1 MMRPQVS
8 VLLVDDHQLLLEGT
22 ARLVDDEDDLTV
34 VGTARDGAEA
44 VEIAARTRPDVVLFD
59 VEMPGAGPAETV
71 RGLRQAAPAAALVV
85 LTMHDE
91 PRLVR
96 RMIELGIRA
105 YVVKSASREELIAAV
120 RAAHAKRDRIVLSV
134 SQRTL
139 RALRGSDRGPLSD
152 REAEILALVASGLS
166 NARIAGRLYITEGT
180 VKRHLTNAYAK
191 LGAASRM
198 DAVNHAVAA
207 GIIDPPD
214 RSY

>member
-1 MMRPQVS
+1 VADPIT

-22 ARLVDDEDDLTV
+22 AGLVEAEPDMTV

-44 VEIAARTRPDVVLFD
+44 VELAARTRPDVVLLD
-59 VEMPGAGPAETV
+59 VQMPGPGPEEV
-71 RGLRQAAPAAALVV
+71 IRGLQRAAPGARLIV

-96 RMIELGIRA
+96 RMTGLGIRA
-105 YVVKSASREELIAAV
+105 YVVKSATRGELIATV
-120 RAAHAKRDRIVLSV
+120 RAVHAQRERVILSV

-139 RALRGSDRGPLSD
+139 RALEGTDRGPLSG
-152 REAEILALVASGLS
+152 REAEILTLVAAGLS

-191 LGAASRM
+191 LGVASRM
-198 DAVNHAVAA
+198 DAVNRAIAA
-207 GIIDPPD
+207 GLIDPPE
-214 RSY
+214 RTY